1 MRPNRLNAES
11 RTSPHFVEFTVNS
24 EPAEPGRVAGN
35 MRLRFR
41 SFLLSGVLFAAS
53 SSAAASPGPRLPEA
67 GLPAV
72 PQPEPLRVRFYD
84 PYRLLSAEAHDWLEK
99 EVVRVFEASEVG
111 LRFAARGGP
120 GVLPATLYPEL
131 PDRWGVAPEAIGV
144 AIGEPGEPRSVF
156 LSLGAAERA
165 LGLRLAAPRTR
176 QAKGTRAKRR
186 FTGPEAR
193 RLGVA
198 LGRVLAHELAHT
210 IAPDCPHTRNGLM
223 AERLSRRMLT
233 APGIGFDAL
242 ATRYLRLAA
251 AGMAAPETGGG
262 P

>member
-1 MRPNRLNAES
+1 MRPNLLNAGF

-24 EPAEPGRVAGN
+24 EPVEPCLVAGD

-41 SFLLSGVLFAAS
+41 SFLLSGVLLAAS
-53 SSAAASPGPRLPEA
+53 SSAAASPGPLLPEA
-67 GLPAV
+67 GLPAIL
-72 PQPEPLRVRFYD
+72 QPEPLRVRFYD
-84 PYRLLSAEAHDWLEK
+84 PYRLLSPEARDWLEK
-99 EVVRVFEASEVG
+99 EVVRVFAASEVG

-131 PDRWGVAPEAIGV
+131 PDRWDVAPETIGV
-144 AIGEPGEPRSVF
+144 AIGEPGEPRSIF

-165 LGLRLAAPRTR
+165 LGLPLARRRGAP
-176 QAKGTRAKRR
+176 AEAKRPKR
-186 FTGPEAR
+186 RLNGSQSR

-242 ATRYLRLAA
+242 ATRHLRLAT
-251 AGMAAPETGGG
+251 AGMAAPETG
-262 P
+262 